1 MAAATVSAALGTF
14 LGMTGQSPRM
24 DDELLSLAFSL
35 HANPG
40 AYALLVG
47 AGASFSSGIPVAW
60 DVLLDLCRKAAVA
73 DGEDSGEEAPDKWW
87 ERTRNQE
94 PTYSR
99 VLERLAKTPAL
110 RQALLEY
117 YFEVTDA
124 DREAGIKQP
133 TAAHK
138 GIARLVALGAIKV
151 IITLNF
157 DRLIEQALRAA
168 GIEPTVITH
177 PSEIDGMRPLHQL
190 HCVVIHLHG
199 DYKNPDSMLNTE
211 NELGKYAPAT
221 KKLLGR
227 ILEDYGLLIAGWS
240 AKHDNGLREAIR
252 GWHTNIARY
261 PLVWIDPFDL
271 GEEASALL
279 EQKRGTLLQSTAD
292 EALGHLAEAVTS
304 LRSRNA
310 AHPLTVPVAVAAAKR
325 ELSGRAV
332 AVAVHDTLA
341 KAIGELHQHPD
352 FKYNNSRDA
361 EAVGGYTQ
369 ILERIE
375 ESTKLPAALTA
386 TLTYWGSTS
395 TDRWWLGELE
405 RFSYRTQG
413 GGDTALLEVR
423 RVSGLWLF
431 YAAGVSAVL
440 AGRWQLLADIFSI
453 WVPSRSSYDG
463 TRQSL
468 AKFYEPGATYKA
480 PQHSTA
486 LFEALR
492 PVLMEATSVS
502 AEALDEGWQTFELLR
517 YTMQVLEGENF
528 SDLSTD
534 YWNASHTLDQAQ
546 TAYDA
551 AQSGNSGGDVTHL
564 HTARH
569 EAWKEAGLLMGQIV
583 RQTQYEHV
591 HVLTADARSEERGW
605 VVPLATKLGDEVRV
619 LGDTHH
625 FITSGLWD
633 ESAPFVVALDAVS
646 AGLGMLGRDLAYGR
660 IPFGGGAVPS
670 TMWLDTQE
678 TMYERGPRTLPV

>member
-1 MAAATVSAALGTF
+1 MSASVGTF
-14 LGMTGQSPRM
+14 LIMADQNSRM
-24 DDELLSLAFSL
+24 DDEQLSLAFSL

-40 AYALLVG
+40 AYALLIG
-47 AGASFSSGIPVAW
+47 AGVSFSSGIPVAW
-60 DVLLDLCRKAAVA
+60 DVLLDLCRKAAAA
-73 DGEDSGEEAPDKWW
+73 DGEDIGEEAPDKWW
-87 ERTRNQE
+87 ERTRYQE

-99 VLERLAKTPAL
+99 VLERLAKTAAL
-110 RQALLEY
+110 RQALLEG
-117 YFEVTDA
+117 YFEVSDA

-138 GIARLVALGAIKV
+138 GIARLVALGAVKV

-157 DRLIEQALRAA
+157 DRLVEQALRAA

-190 HCVVIHLHG
+190 DCVVIHLHG

-211 NELGKYAPAT
+211 NELGSYAPAT
-221 KKLLGR
+221 KRLLER
-227 ILEDYGLLIAGWS
+227 ILEDHGLLIAGWS
-240 AKHDNGLREAIR
+240 AKHDKGLREAIQ

-261 PLVWIDPFDL
+261 PLIWIDPFDL
-271 GEEASALL
+271 GDEALALL

-292 EALGHLAEAVTS
+292 DALGKLAEAVMS

-310 AHPLTVPVAVAAAKR
+310 VHPLTVPVAVATAKR

-332 AVAVHDTLA
+332 AVAVHDTIA
-341 KAIGELHQHPD
+341 TAFAELHRHPD
-352 FKYNNSRDA
+352 FKYDNSRDA
-361 EAVGGYTQ
+361 EEVGGYLK

-386 TLTYWGSTS
+386 TLAYWGNAS
-395 TDRWWLGELE
+395 TDRWWRSELE

-440 AGRWQLLADIFSI
+440 AGRWQLLADIFRI

-480 PQHSTA
+480 PQHASA
-486 LFEALR
+486 FFETLH
-492 PVLMEATSVS
+492 PVLIEATSAS
-502 AEALDEGWQTFELLR
+502 AEALDEAWQTFELLR
-517 YTMQVLEGENF
+517 YTMQVMEGEKF
-528 SDLSTD
+528 SDLCTD
-534 YWNASHTLDQAQ
+534 YWNAGRTLEQAQ
-546 TAYDA
+546 KAYDVA
-551 AQSGNSGGDVTHL
+551 RAESSGGDLTQL
-564 HTARH
+564 QAARH
-569 EAWKEAGLLMGQIV
+569 EAWQEVGRLTGQII
-583 RQTQYEHV
+583 RQTYYEHV
-591 HVLTADARSEERGW
+591 HVLTADGHSQDHGW
-605 VVPLATKLGDEVRV
+605 VAPLASKLGDELRV
-619 LGDTHH
+619 LGDTHD
-625 FITSGLWD
+625 FITKGLWD
-633 ESAPFVVALDAVS
+633 ESAPFVVALDAAS
-646 AGLGMLGRDLAYGR
+646 AGLGMLGRELAYGR
-660 IPFGGGAVPS
+660 LPPGGGAVPS
-670 TMWLDTQE
+670 AMWLDTRE

>member
-1 MAAATVSAALGTF
+1 
-14 LGMTGQSPRM
+14 MTNQNSRT

-40 AYALLVG
+40 AYALLIG
-47 AGASFSSGIPVAW
+47 AGTSFSSGIPVAW
-60 DVLLDLCRKAAVA
+60 DVLLDLCRKAAAA
-73 DGEDSGEEAPDKWW
+73 DGEDIGEEAPDRWW
-87 ERTRNQE
+87 ERTRFQE
-94 PTYSR
+94 PTYSL
-99 VLERLAKTPAL
+99 VLERLAKTAAL
-110 RQALLEY
+110 RQALLEG
-117 YFEVTDA
+117 YFEVSDA

-138 GIARLVALGAIKV
+138 GIARLVALGTVKV
-151 IITLNF
+151 VITLNF
-157 DRLIEQALRAA
+157 DRLVEQALRAA

-190 HCVVIHLHG
+190 DCVVIHLHG

-211 NELGKYAPAT
+211 NELGTYAPAT
-221 KKLLGR
+221 KKLLQR

-240 AKHDNGLREAIR
+240 AKHDKGLREAIQ

-261 PLVWIDPFDL
+261 PLVWVDPHDL

-279 EQKRGTLLQSTAD
+279 EQKRGTLLKSTAD
-292 EALGHLAEAVTS
+292 DALGKLAEAVTS

-310 AHPLTVPVAVAAAKR
+310 VHPLSVPVAVATAKR
-325 ELSGRAV
+325 ELSGRPV

-341 KAIGELHQHPD
+341 KAFANLHKHPD
-352 FKYNNSRDA
+352 FKYYNSHDA
-361 EAVGGYTQ
+361 EEVGGYLK

-386 TLTYWGSTS
+386 TLAYWGDAN
-395 TDRWWLGELE
+395 TDRWWRGELE

-423 RVSGLWLF
+423 RVAGLWLF

-440 AGRWQLLADIFSI
+440 AGRWQLLADIFNT

-468 AKFYEPGATYKA
+468 AKFYDPGATYKA
-480 PQHSTA
+480 PQHASA
-486 LFEALR
+486 FFETLH

-502 AEALDEGWQTFELLR
+502 AEALDEAWQTFELLR
-517 YTMQVLEGENF
+517 YTMQVLDGEKF
-528 SDLSTD
+528 SDLCTD
-534 YWNASHTLDQAQ
+534 YQNASNTLEQAQ
-546 TAYDA
+546 KAYDVANARNDGRDLTQLQA
-551 AQSGNSGGDVTHL
+551 ARQ
-564 HTARH
+564 
-569 EAWKEAGLLMGQIV
+569 EAWQEVGRLTGQIM
-583 RQTQYEHV
+583 RQTYYEPV
-591 HVLTADARSEERGW
+591 HVLTADTHTQDRGW
-605 VVPLATKLGDEVRV
+605 VVPLATKLGDELRA
-619 LGDTHH
+619 LRDTHD
-625 FITSGLWD
+625 FIINGLWD

-646 AGLGMLGRDLAYGR
+646 AGLGMLGRELAYGQL
-660 IPFGGGAVPS
+660 PAGGGAVPS
-670 TMWLDTQE
+670 TMWLDTRD

>member
-1 MAAATVSAALGTF
+1 MAAATVSEALGTF
-14 LGMTGQSPRM
+14 LVMADQSARM

-60 DVLLDLCRKAAVA
+60 EVLLDLCRNAAAA
-73 DGEDSGEEAPDKWW
+73 DGEDIGEVAPDKWW
-87 ERTRNQE
+87 ERTRNEE

-99 VLERLAKTPAL
+99 VLERLAKTAAL
-110 RQALLEY
+110 RQALLEG
-117 YFEVTDA
+117 YFEVSDA
-124 DREAGIKQP
+124 DREGGIKQP

-190 HCVVIHLHG
+190 DCVVIHLHG

-221 KKLLGR
+221 KKLLER

-240 AKHDNGLREAIR
+240 AKHDKGLREAIQ

-261 PLVWIDPFDL
+261 PLVWIDPFAL
-271 GEEASALL
+271 GEDASALL
-279 EQKRGTLLQSTAD
+279 EQKRGTLLQFTAD
-292 EALGHLAEAVTS
+292 DALGKLAEAVTS

-310 AHPLTVPVAVAAAKR
+310 VHPLTVPVAVATAKR
-325 ELSGRAV
+325 EFSGRAV

-341 KAIGELHQHPD
+341 KAFAELHQHPD
-352 FKYNNSRDA
+352 FKYDNSRDA
-361 EAVGGYTQ
+361 EAVGGYLK

-386 TLTYWGSTS
+386 TLAYWGNAS
-395 TDRWWLGELE
+395 TDRWWLSELE

-440 AGRWQLLADIFSI
+440 AGRWQLLADVFGI
-453 WVPSRSSYDG
+453 WVPSRSSSDG

-480 PQHSTA
+480 PQHASA
-486 LFEALR
+486 FFEVLR

-502 AEALDEGWQTFELLR
+502 GEALDEAWQTFELLR
-517 YTMQVLEGENF
+517 YTTQVMERETF
-528 SDLSTD
+528 SDLFTD
-534 YWNASHTLDQAQ
+534 YWNATRTLEQPQRAYENA
-546 TAYDA
+546 TA
-551 AQSGNSGGDVTHL
+551 GNSSGDLTQLQTTRQEVGRLT
-564 HTARH
+564 
-569 EAWKEAGLLMGQIV
+569 GQIV
-583 RQTQYEHV
+583 RQTYYEHV
-591 HVLTADARSEERGW
+591 HVLTADAHSHDRGW

-619 LGDTHH
+619 LGDTHR
-625 FITSGLWD
+625 FITNGLWD

-646 AGLGMLGRDLAYGR
+646 AGLGTLGRELAYGR
-660 IPFGGGAVPS
+660 LPPGGGVVPS